1 MTDSKKRSGKR
12 GGKKRR
18 GRLAAV
24 GRALAGGRRGGG
36 ARNVR
41 SDGFPRPGLA
51 RLTLKD
57 GGDPMGEKE
66 TSKKE
71 APTEGGR
78 REGVG
83 GVEDGWRGERAIK

>member
-1 MTDSKKRSGKR
+1 M
-12 GGKKRR
+12 
-18 GRLAAV
+18 
-24 GRALAGGRRGGG
+24 
-36 ARNVR
+36 R

-78 REGVG
+78 RERVG